1 MQCGE
6 SEELI
11 KVVRTTKENAEYE
24 HVEIYKDVGKTEIV
38 SECLNIKTLDNDLV
52 DECEFCAAHYATYSA
67 VLMKDEA
74 SKVEGWA
81 QDSKLEIYLGSQLYK
96 SFSFSSGYSSEVNF
110 NIIST
115 SWYNEEKKEF
125 VITNAGQL
133 AGFAKLVDDGNT
145 FAGKTVKL
153 GGNIDLENKLFEPIG
168 SYRYD
173 KAFSGVF
180 DGQGYTISNL
190 SQNTWELNNGYYYED
205 LGLGLFGLVDNA
217 VIKNLN
223 INGADISGESA
234 ICGTIAACAYGN
246 STFENIDIRRA
257 NVADYQYYAGAVVGW
272 ASGNHEYININVD
285 ESTMVG
291 GQWGDFDNSNGGV
304 IGGAGSSA
312 KINMKNCN
320 IACRMDAYNDVISA
334 YEWYAYRRS
343 GMLIGYSNLIKEN
356 NGHTAADAP
365 QLTCDNVVVTYNDW
379 ANYHYCE
386 FSAMG
391 GYPYVR
397 VEKGISSSPYHNIR
411 YGQPKDANGNVVVDD
426 NHVHNEGEDHMLLIQ
441 FDQLYGGSIG
451 DNAYG
456 PIYGTSTHPG
466 VTIN

>member
-52 DECEFCAAHYATYSA
+52 GECEFCAAHLATYSA
-67 VLMKDEA
+67 VLMTDEA

-115 SWYNEEKKEF
+115 SWYNEEDKEF

-173 KAFSGVF
+173 KAFSGVWVA
-180 DGQGYTISNL
+180 SAAL
-190 SQNTWELNNGYYYED
+190 RRPSLNA
-205 LGLGLFGLVDNA
+205 F
-217 VIKNLN
+217 
-223 INGADISGESA
+223 
-234 ICGTIAACAYGN
+234 
-246 STFENIDIRRA
+246 
-257 NVADYQYYAGAVVGW
+257 
-272 ASGNHEYININVD
+272 
-285 ESTMVG
+285 
-291 GQWGDFDNSNGGV
+291 
-304 IGGAGSSA
+304 
-312 KINMKNCN
+312 
-320 IACRMDAYNDVISA
+320 
-334 YEWYAYRRS
+334 
-343 GMLIGYSNLIKEN
+343 
-356 NGHTAADAP
+356 
-365 QLTCDNVVVTYNDW
+365 
-379 ANYHYCE
+379 
-386 FSAMG
+386 
-391 GYPYVR
+391 
-397 VEKGISSSPYHNIR
+397 
-411 YGQPKDANGNVVVDD
+411 
-426 NHVHNEGEDHMLLIQ
+426 IQ
-441 FDQLYGGSIG
+441 Q
-451 DNAYG
+451 
-456 PIYGTSTHPG
+456 
-466 VTIN
+466 

>member
-52 DECEFCAAHYATYSA
+52 DECEFCAAHYATYSV

-74 SKVEGWA
+74 SGVEGWA
-81 QDSKLEIYLGSQLYK
+81 NDSKIEIFLGDQLYK
-96 SFSFSSGYSSEVNF
+96 SYGFSSGNESEVNF

-115 SWYNEEKKEF
+115 SWYNEESKEF
-125 VITNAGQL
+125 VIMNAGQL
-133 AGFAKLVDDGNT
+133 AGFAKLVDEGNT

-153 GGNIDLENKLFEPIG
+153 GANIDLENKLFNPIG
-168 SYRYD
+168 SYRFD
-173 KAFSGVF
+173 KAFSGIF
-180 DGQGYTISNL
+180 DGQGFTISNL
-190 SQNTWELNNGYYYED
+190 SQNTWELDNGYYYGD
-205 LGLGLFGLVDNA
+205 LGLGLFGLVENA
-217 VIKNLN
+217 IIKNLK

-234 ICGTIAACAYGN
+234 ICGTIAGCAYGN
-246 STFENIDIRRA
+246 CTFENIDIRRA
-257 NVADYQYYAGAVVGW
+257 NVADYQYYSGAVVGW
-272 ASGNHEYININVD
+272 ASGNHEYVNINID
-285 ESTMVG
+285 KSTTIAS
-291 GQWGDFDNSNGGV
+291 QWGDFDNSNGGM
-304 IGGAGSSA
+304 IGGAGGSA
-312 KINMKNCN
+312 KIHMKNCN
-320 IACRMDAYNDVISA
+320 VACRMDAYNDVTST
-334 YEWYAYRRS
+334 YQWYAYRRS
-343 GMLIGYSNLIKEN
+343 GMLIGNTNYNLTKEN
-356 NGHTAADAP
+356 NVHAAAP
-365 QLTCDNVVVTYNDW
+365 QLTCENVLVTYNDW

-386 FSAMG
+386 FAGTSW
-391 GYPYVR
+391 PYVR
-397 VEKGISSSPYHNIR
+397 VEIGISTSAYYNPR
-411 YGQPKDANGNVVVDD
+411 YGHPTDANGNVVVDD